1 MDNCNISQ
9 NPAKSWEAGLGCAE
23 GFCTAR
29 KKKGGGEGKAMKENL
44 LLRDK
49 YKKPYYFFP
58 QCTDTVKVMNY
69 FTRLTWI

>member
-1 MDNCNISQ
+1 MQKGSVQ
-9 NPAKSWEAGLGCAE
+9 QE
-23 GFCTAR
+23 